1 MSIQTNDRNDFI
13 DASAGIDRLRKLL
26 SDQGSEWICTTPA
39 MICGEHEANC
49 TPGTPLETAWR
60 DRARAFAATS
70 RKMTK
75 IKAEARRMI
84 PEGGLR

>member
-39 MICGEHEANC
+39 MICGEHEADC
-49 TPGTPLETAWR
+49 TPGTPLRQHGAIALVR
-60 DRARAFAATS
+60 SPQPPAR
-70 RKMTK
+70 
-75 IKAEARRMI
+75 
-84 PEGGLR
+84 